1 MTAPLKENEVLRKK
15 LRKFYGTSEAYLR
28 HLDIED
34 EKYFKR
40 YLSFIERYGSR
51 TETVLDLG
59 CGTGFSSY
67 LLSQRKRWVVGLDLS
82 ELFLKRGQERCPAAN
97 LLRITG
103 DIQELPFRDEAF
115 DLVSSYQVIET
126 LPDVKKGIKEMAR
139 VLKPGGVL
147 IVVAANL
154 LSPLWPL
161 RDLFR
166 LLRGGEGRPVWCETA
181 EDAFRIF
188 RRNLATG
195 IRKWFEREPQFLYR
209 EPDLTCRRV
218 VGRDSESVCLVA
230 PVDIARLLKKKGFRI
245 LRMGS
250 QSGWIE
256 RLFPS
261 FSVAL
266 EIVAEKR

>member
-1 MTAPLKENEVLRKK
+1 MTLPLEKEALRKQ
-15 LRKFYGTSEAYLR
+15 LQEFYGTSQAYLE

-40 YLSFIERYGSR
+40 YLSFIERYAPR

-67 LLSQRKRWVVGLDLS
+67 LLSQRKKWVIGMDLS
-82 ELFLKRGQERCPAAN
+82 ELFLKRGNERRNSPN
-97 LLRITG
+97 LLRVTG
-103 DIQELPFRDEAF
+103 DIQELPFREGAF

-126 LPDVKKGIKEMAR
+126 LPDVKKGIEEMTR
-139 VLKPGGVL
+139 VLKKKGVL
-147 IVVAANL
+147 IIIAANL
-154 LSPLWPL
+154 LSPIWPL
-161 RDLFR
+161 RDFFR
-166 LLRGGEGRPVWCETA
+166 LLCGGQGRPVWCESPQA
-181 EDAFRIF
+181 AFHIF
-188 RRNLATG
+188 RQNLMTG
-195 IRKWFEREPQFLYR
+195 IRKWFEREPRFLYR
-209 EPDLTCRRV
+209 QPDLTCRKV

-230 PVDIARLLKKKGFRI
+230 PIDIARILKKKGFRI

-256 RLFPS
+256 KLFPS

-266 EIVAEKR
+266 EIVAEKI